1 MFQAHH
7 WTCPSVRTFVFL
19 VGPVL
24 GAGDV
29 LAGLFVF
36 LVGPVVLG
44 AGDVLAGLF
53 VCLVGPVVLGAGDV
67 LVGLWSIT
75 DRPWFSTVT
84 HGQAEIGA
92 VVNVVVR
99 NGAACLQ
106 LSAGKEQPSHL
117 LG

>member
-1 MFQAHH
+1 MFEVHH
-7 WTCPSVRTFVFL
+7 WTCTSVRTFVFL
-19 VGPVL
+19 VGPAL

-36 LVGPVVLG
+36 LVGPVV
-44 AGDVLAGLF
+44 
-53 VCLVGPVVLGAGDV
+53 
-67 LVGLWSIT
+67 T

>member
-19 VGPVL
+19 VGP
-24 GAGDV
+24 
-29 LAGLFVF
+29 
-36 LVGPVVLG
+36 VLG